1 MQRQHSAITSQT
13 NEDYHKATRT
23 RKEGVSDMA
32 EYNPLKEDAAKAEAI
47 RRRYMEK
54 GTTKLDQL
62 QALDAKVK
70 TPGTVLSSML
80 GIVGALVMGTGMSNI
95 MVWNN
100 MTVGLALGI
109 PGLIMLCLA
118 WPVYKA
124 VTGSR
129 RKKYAQQVMELSGAI
144 IKEDAK

>member
-1 MQRQHSAITSQT
+1 
-13 NEDYHKATRT
+13 
-23 RKEGVSDMA
+23 MA

-62 QALDAKVK
+62 QALDTKVK
-70 TPGTVLSSML
+70 TPATVAASILGVIGT
-80 GIVGALVMGTGMSNI
+80 LVMGAGMSNI

-109 PGLIMLCLA
+109 PGLVMVCLV
-118 WPVYKA
+118 WPVYRA
-124 VTGSR
+124 ILNSR
-129 RKKYAQQVMELSGAI
+129 KKKYATQIMELSEKI
-144 IKEDAK
+144 IDEQEDAK

>member
-1 MQRQHSAITSQT
+1 
-13 NEDYHKATRT
+13 
-23 RKEGVSDMA
+23 MA

-62 QALDAKVK
+62 QALDTKVK
-70 TPGTVLSSML
+70 TPATVAASIL
-80 GIVGALVMGTGMSNI
+80 GVIGALVMGAGMSNI

-109 PGLIMLCLA
+109 PGLVMVCLV
-118 WPVYKA
+118 WPV
-124 VTGSR
+124 
-129 RKKYAQQVMELSGAI
+129 
-144 IKEDAK
+144 

>member
-1 MQRQHSAITSQT
+1 
-13 NEDYHKATRT
+13 
-23 RKEGVSDMA
+23 MA

-62 QALDAKVK
+62 QALDVKVK
-70 TPGTVLSSML
+70 TPGTVLASML
-80 GIVGALVMGTGMSNI
+80 GIIGSLVMGAGMSNI
-95 MVWNN
+95 MVWDN

-109 PGLIMLCLA
+109 PGLLLLCLA
-118 WPVYKA
+118 WPVYKV

-129 RKKYAQQVMELSGAI
+129 RKKYAQQVMELSGEI
-144 IKEDAK
+144 IKEDTK